1 MKTARSTPEG
11 PHPGASVGPARRRA
25 EPVHQMLARV
35 PESEENHGPQAL
47 TASFWFDSGHSG
59 RPYSATVRFSGR
71 RVGVIGPRGR
81 KDEFIHDEIIDGIAP
96 NSGPV
101 SISARIDGVN
111 PGEWAVTA
119 ELLSPS
125 GTTGKARGPAAS
137 ARWRRRTLAPASWSW
152 RRWALGTAPPSPV
165 RARLAPLT
173 GFAPR
178 PAVIPGSYTF
188 LVTLGV
194 VVGLLMQHPL
204 AAHEHVAPG
213 QVLTASLLAVVA
225 GLVGA
230 KLWYLA
236 LHIRSWR
243 EVGADGWC
251 IQGFLLGAALALTT
265 ATALMRLPLGN
276 VLDATAPGLFLGLA
290 VGRLGCFFTGCCA
303 GRPTAARCALWSSDR
318 RVGARRIPTQLYE
331 SLGSA
336 AIGLAGW
343 FVVLHAHLAVPG
355 ALFVA
360 SFAAYTLWRQFLL
373 PLRAERRRTK
383 AGAAVTAGLAAAVLS
398 AAVVMLAVGGR

>member
-1 MKTARSTPEG
+1 MPT
-11 PHPGASVGPARRRA
+11 
-25 EPVHQMLARV
+25 LV
-35 PESEENHGPQAL
+35 PESDENGDPQAL
-47 TASFWFDSGHSG
+47 TASFWFDSGHAG

-71 RVGVIGPRGR
+71 RVGVAGLRGR
-81 KDEFIHDEIIDGIAP
+81 KDAFIHDESIDGIVP
-96 NSGPV
+96 KSGPV
-101 SISARIDGVN
+101 SISARIDGIN
-111 PGEWAVTA
+111 PGEWTVAA
-119 ELLSPS
+119 ELLSPVVPA
-125 GTTGKARGPAAS
+125 GKLRGSAAS
-137 ARWRRRTLAPASWSW
+137 SRWRRRTLAPASWSW
-152 RRWALGTAPPSPV
+152 RRWALGTAPASPV
-165 RARLAPLT
+165 RARLAPLA
-173 GFAPR
+173 GFDRR

-194 VVGLLMQHPL
+194 VVGLLMQHSL

-213 QVLTASLLAVVA
+213 RVLIASLLAVAA

-236 LHIRSWR
+236 LHLRSWR
-243 EVGADGWC
+243 EFGADGWC
-251 IQGFLLGAALALTT
+251 IQGFLLGAAVALAA
-265 ATALMRLPLGN
+265 ATALLHLPLGS
-276 VLDATAPGLFLGLA
+276 VLDASAPGLFLGMA

-303 GRPTAARCALWSSDR
+303 GRPTAARCAVWSSDR

-336 AIGLAGW
+336 AIGLSGW

-355 ALFVA
+355 GLFVA
-360 SFAAYTLWRQFLL
+360 SFAAYTLWRQLLL

-383 AGAAVTAGLAAAVLS
+383 AGAAVTGGLAAVVLS

>member
-1 MKTARSTPEG
+1 MKTARPTTEALR
-11 PHPGASVGPARRRA
+11 PGAYVGPARQRTA
-25 EPVHQMLARV
+25 PAGQMPARG
-35 PESEENHGPQAL
+35 PEADENGELHAL

-71 RVGVIGPRGR
+71 RVGVAGLRRR
-81 KDEFIHDEIIDGIAP
+81 KDEFIHDESIDGIVP

-101 SISARIDGVN
+101 SISARIDGIN
-111 PGEWAVTA
+111 PGEWTVTA
-119 ELLSPS
+119 ELLSPVATA
-125 GTTGKARGPAAS
+125 GQVRGAAAS
-137 ARWRRRTLAPASWSW
+137 SRWRRRTLAPASWSW
-152 RRWALGTAPPSPV
+152 PRWTLRTAPTSPV

-173 GFAPR
+173 GFDPR

-194 VVGLLMQHPL
+194 VVGLLMQHSL
-204 AAHEHVAPG
+204 APHEHVASG
-213 QVLTASLLAVVA
+213 RVLTASLLAVVA
-225 GLVGA
+225 GLMGA

-236 LHIRSWR
+236 LHLRSWR
-243 EVGADGWC
+243 EFGADGWC
-251 IQGFLLGAALALTT
+251 IQGFLLGAAAALAA
-265 ATALMRLPLGN
+265 ATPLMRLPLGS

-303 GRPTAARCALWSSDR
+303 GRPTSARCAVWSSDR

-360 SFAAYTLWRQFLL
+360 SFATYTLWRQFLL
-373 PLRAERRRTK
+373 PLRAERRRTRVGP
-383 AGAAVTAGLAAAVLS
+383 AITAGLATAVLA
-398 AAVVMLAVGGR
+398 AAVVMLAVGGS